1 MGSHKVST
9 IQRVVRYLRRDFKE
23 IVWPSP
29 MKDPPNSDRP
39 ISSLTFK
46 EHREVWIGAWEMYKE
61 SWVNVFKRQEAEEE
75 DNASER
81 EADDTKVDARAED
94 HEPSTSDTNEGKLL
108 ADEVKKTFRSGK
120 MGLKPFVT
128 YLYETRGVAYRDGVR
143 EFIKSYREGFKE
155 IQHEYET
162 EPDKSLSE
170 KAAAMMRQAEDVL
183 ERAEKSEPVKLDD
196 DVEERK

>member
-1 MGSHKVST
+1 
-9 IQRVVRYLRRDFKE
+9 
-23 IVWPSP
+23 

-46 EHREVWIGAWEMYKE
+46 EHREVWSGAWEMYKE

-81 EADDTKVDARAED
+81 EADDTKVDAHAED
-94 HEPSTSDTNEGKLL
+94 HEPSTSDANEGKLL

-155 IQHEYET
+155 IQYEYET

-170 KAAAMMRQAEDVL
+170 KAAAMMRQAEDIL